1 MRYFHTCLLVL
12 SGWLLLTACNHH
24 ETYADQKKKERSAIN
39 QFLADSKISV
49 ISESTFKQNGCVT
62 DGSKNEYV
70 LFENTGVYMQ
80 IVRMGCGEKLKDGET
95 ANVLCRYNEYNL
107 FTDSL
112 QTTNN
117 VLHYSS
123 RPDKMSVTKTSGTF
137 TASFSY
143 GVMVDY
149 YGTSVPSGWLVPFAY
164 INVGRPVNETD
175 EVAQVKLIVPHSEGQ
190 RLATQGVYPC
200 YYEITFERGV

>member
-1 MRYFHTCLLVL
+1 MRYLRTCLLIL
-12 SGWLLLTACNHH
+12 SGWLLLSACNHH
-24 ETYADQKKKERSAIN
+24 
-39 QFLADSKISV
+39 V

-62 DGSKNEYV
+62 DVSKNEYV

-80 IVRMGCGEKLKDGET
+80 IVRMGCGDKLKDGET

-149 YGTSVPSGWLVPFAY
+149 YGTSVPSGWLRPF
-164 INVGRPVNETD
+164 P
-175 EVAQVKLIVPHSEGQ
+175 
-190 RLATQGVYPC
+190 
-200 YYEITFERGV
+200 

>member
-1 MRYFHTCLLVL
+1 MRNIRICILALFGLILF
-12 SGWLLLTACNHH
+12 SACNHH
-24 ETYADQKKKERSAIN
+24 ETYADQKKKERAAIN
-39 QFLADSKISV
+39 QYLVDAKIKV
-49 ISESTFKQNGCVT
+49 ISESTFKQNGYITNV
-62 DGSKNEYV
+62 SNNEYV

-80 IVRMGCGEKLKDGET
+80 IVRMGCGEKLKNGET

-112 QTTNN
+112 QTSNR

-123 RPDKMSVTKTSGTF
+123 RPDKMSVTKNSGTF

-164 INVGRPVNETD
+164 INLGRPVNETD
-175 EVAQVKLIVPHSEGQ
+175 EVAYVKLIVPHSEGQ
-190 RLATQGVYPC
+190 KMATQAVYPC